1 MPRRDGTGPAMNG
14 MGFRNMEVPN
24 SPRRLFM
31 GCRCANN
38 YRQFGC
44 RYASTK
50 ETLAAE
56 KAILEKRLAE
66 IDEGL
71 KQ

>member
-31 GCRCANN
+31 GCRFANN

-56 KAILEKRLAE
+56 KAISKNALRKLT
-66 IDEGL
+66 
-71 KQ
+71 KV

>member
-1 MPRRDGTGPAMNG
+1 
-14 MGFRNMEVPN
+14 
-24 SPRRLFM
+24 M
-31 GCRCANN
+31 GCRFTNN